1 MWARSLIK
9 LCPLRLSWCFSYL
22 EPSSQVCTIVRVLFL
37 QGMLQ
42 WVRCRKDVRILSLWC
57 EHDDSTLSKTWQCD
71 CQLQG
76 SLEVAHLLR
85 GIRWNDQGNGMLLV
99 L

>member
-1 MWARSLIK
+1 MSSRRAI
-9 LCPLRLSWCFSYL
+9 FSAEINNL
-22 EPSSQVCTIVRVLFL
+22 QMEFVPAFDVSVLFL